1 MIKHTFSNPPFL
13 PFFSLLLFI
22 GNQYNF
28 IFMALQRLFWPLR
41 FFLLLIICICMFT
54 SQIGHN
60 LISYLIKLQ
69 RNWNCLQ
76 RTWYLAMVFFMLA
89 TASDHWNVL
98 SLKMSF
104 DYACWDL
111 FSLNEWN
118 PSLQTNW
125 KYGVMKSEN
134 RRHHI
139 ALKYF

>member
-76 RTWYLAMVFFMLA
+76 RCLLTIHVEI
-89 TASDHWNVL
+89 
-98 SLKMSF
+98 
-104 DYACWDL
+104 
-111 FSLNEWN
+111 FSVWMNEIRVYKLTEN
-118 PSLQTNW
+118 MESW
-125 KYGVMKSEN
+125 KVKIGW
-134 RRHHI
+134 HHI
-139 ALKYF
+139 ALEYFWKTITIAWNCQIIVV